1 MDHLLCPTC
10 GMHCF
15 NDEDLETHECF
26 IYCYQVLTSTS
37 FRIMYIMLN
46 NISKTVAY
54 TTQLLPQLSIM
65 NLQNYIHDA
74 EYVNEHNIRYA
85 EIL

>member
-1 MDHLLCPTC
+1 
-10 GMHCF
+10 
-15 NDEDLETHECF
+15 
-26 IYCYQVLTSTS
+26 
-37 FRIMYIMLN
+37 MYIMLN

-54 TTQLLPQLSIM
+54 TTQLLLQLSIM

-85 EIL
+85 EISSYLMR

>member
-26 IYCYQVLTSTS
+26 IYCYQGLTSTS
-37 FRIMYIMLN
+37 FRIMCPGLCYIGD
-46 NISKTVAY
+46 
-54 TTQLLPQLSIM
+54 LLPSWGKSALFNI
-65 NLQNYIHDA
+65 NLHYT
-74 EYVNEHNIRYA
+74 NIEVLDFAYKY
-85 EIL
+85 